1 MARDPHAGVTIRDVA
16 RRAGVSITTVS
27 HALNGKGAI
36 GEATRERVRAV
47 AEEMGYV
54 ADAMARGLRSS
65 RMDAIGLV
73 FRSLDSLGDYGPNG
87 VDVFM
92 RIAGAAAA
100 ETLNRNLG
108 LMLVPDLSR
117 GKLPPFSMS
126 LDGYIVFTPHLDD
139 PVVELLRQRRIPYVT
154 WDRDPSRPDFQ
165 HWVSHDDAASTELVL
180 DHLAAAGAR
189 EVAYLGGTDRNA
201 WNLDSEA
208 AYRGWC
214 ARRGLAPRVYHVP
227 ERSGV
232 DGGREAAARMLAD
245 GVLAGKTRGR
255 AADRAEKSA
264 VYCLTGRHASGVAQ
278 FLQEGGLRIPEDV
291 LLCTGADSEHTRQSQ
306 PAISGLDVDTTAAAQ
321 ALVETLCALMD
332 GTSHPGP
339 RLLPALFHARESTA
353 GLFARGGSVPGR
365 A

>member
-36 GEATRERVRAV
+36 GDATRERVRAV

-139 PVVELLRQRRIPYVT
+139 PVVDLLRKRRIPYVT

-165 HWVSHDDAASTELVL
+165 HWVSHDDAASTERVL

-189 EVAYLGGTDRNA
+189 EVSYVGGTDRNA

-208 AYRGWC
+208 AYLEWC

-232 DGGREAAARMLAD
+232 DGGREAAARFLAD
-245 GVLAGKTRGR
+245 GVLAGGGQG
-255 AADRAEKSA
+255 A

-278 FLQEGGLRIPEDV
+278 FLQEQGLRIPEDV
-291 LLCTGADSEHTRQSQ
+291 LLCSGADSEHTRQSQ

-332 GTSHPGP
+332 GKPYPGP
-339 RLLPALFHARESTA
+339 RLLPALFHERESTA

-365 A
+365 P